1 MSSPSSKQ
9 TAKQLNAY
17 AIFLILER
25 QRNLKLRE
33 LYRNKQVVD
42 TPLLPVISEE
52 ESSAS
57 TTATTTSA
65 ATRTSSLRQA
75 MKMKKK
81 SEATSSSSCMSTLP
95 KFPPR
100 YQALASIITS
110 DVLMMQLRTTTPT
123 SPRGSRQQRSP
134 SSSHPTPSS
143 SSSYMEEYK
152 NLDQSTKRFL
162 NDTVKIIQDRY
173 NEEVENNETKLE
185 IIDVRRRSSSR
196 RTKAKVGGGSKKLF
210 VFRVEKKLSLIV
222 D

>member
-57 TTATTTSA
+57 TTTTTTSA

-81 SEATSSSSCMSTLP
+81 SEATSSSCMSTLP

-110 DVLMMQLRTTTPT
+110 DVLMMQLRTTTT
-123 SPRGSRQQRSP
+123 SPRGSRQRSQP
-134 SSSHPTPSS
+134 SSHTPSS
-143 SSSYMEEYK
+143 SSSYLEEYK

-196 RTKAKVGGGSKKLF
+196 RTKAKVGGSKKLF

>member
-33 LYRNKQVVD
+33 LYRNKQVID

-57 TTATTTSA
+57 TTTTTTSA
-65 ATRTSSLRQA
+65 ATRTSSLCQA

-134 SSSHPTPSS
+134 SSSHPTT
-143 SSSYMEEYK
+143 SSSYLEEYK

-162 NDTVKIIQDRY
+162 NDTVKIIQDRC

-196 RTKAKVGGGSKKLF
+196 RTKAKVVGSKKLF

>member
-57 TTATTTSA
+57 TTTTTTSA

-81 SEATSSSSCMSTLP
+81 CEATSTSCMSTLP

-110 DVLMMQLRTTTPT
+110 DVLMMQLRTTTPG
-123 SPRGSRQQRSP
+123 SPQKSP
-134 SSSHPTPSS
+134 SSHTPSS
-143 SSSYMEEYK
+143 SYLEEYK

-162 NDTVKIIQDRY
+162 NDTVKIIQDRC

-196 RTKAKVGGGSKKLF
+196 RTAKVGSKKLF

>member
-57 TTATTTSA
+57 STATTTT
-65 ATRTSSLRQA
+65 TRTSSLRQA
-75 MKMKKK
+75 IKMKKK
-81 SEATSSSSCMSTLP
+81 CEATSSSCMSTLP

-123 SPRGSRQQRSP
+123 SPRGSSHQRSP
-134 SSSHPTPSS
+134 SSHPTPSS
-143 SSSYMEEYK
+143 SSSYLEEYK

-196 RTKAKVGGGSKKLF
+196 RAAKVVGSKKLF
-210 VFRVEKKLSLIV
+210 AFRVEKKLSLIV

>member
-57 TTATTTSA
+57 STTTTTSA

-81 SEATSSSSCMSTLP
+81 CEATSSSSCMSTLP

-134 SSSHPTPSS
+134 SSHPTPSS

-162 NDTVKIIQDRY
+162 NDTVKIIQDRC

-185 IIDVRRRSSSR
+185 ISDMRRRSSSR
-196 RTKAKVGGGSKKLF
+196 RAAKVVGSKKLF
-210 VFRVEKKLSLIV
+210 AFRVEKKLSLIV

>member
-1 MSSPSSKQ
+1 
-9 TAKQLNAY
+9 
-17 AIFLILER
+17 
-25 QRNLKLRE
+25 
-33 LYRNKQVVD
+33 
-42 TPLLPVISEE
+42 
-52 ESSAS
+52 
-57 TTATTTSA
+57 
-65 ATRTSSLRQA
+65 
-75 MKMKKK
+75 MKKK
-81 SEATSSSSCMSTLP
+81 SEATSSSCMSTLP

-123 SPRGSRQQRSP
+123 SPRGSRQRSP
-134 SSSHPTPSS
+134 SSHSTPSS
-143 SSSYMEEYK
+143 SSSYLKEYK

-162 NDTVKIIQDRY
+162 NDTVKIIQDRC

-196 RTKAKVGGGSKKLF
+196 RTKAKVVGSKKLF

>member
-17 AIFLILER
+17 AIFFILER

-33 LYRNKQVVD
+33 LYRNNKQVAD
-42 TPLLPVISEE
+42 ALLPVISEE

-57 TTATTTSA
+57 TTATTTST
-65 ATRTSSLRQA
+65 TRTSSLRQA
-75 MKMKKK
+75 MKIKKK
-81 SEATSSSSCMSTLP
+81 CEATSSSSCMSTLP

-110 DVLMMQLRTTTPT
+110 DVLMMQLRTTPT
-123 SPRGSRQQRSP
+123 SPPRGSRQRSP
-134 SSSHPTPSS
+134 SSHPTPSS

-162 NDTVKIIQDRY
+162 NDTVKIIQDRC

-185 IIDVRRRSSSR
+185 IIDVRRRSSSSR
-196 RTKAKVGGGSKKLF
+196 RTKAKVVGSKNKLF
-210 VFRVEKKLSLIV
+210 AFRVEKKLSLIV

>member
-65 ATRTSSLRQA
+65 TRTSSLRQA
-75 MKMKKK
+75 MKIKKK
-81 SEATSSSSCMSTLP
+81 CEATSSSCMSTLP

-110 DVLMMQLRTTTPT
+110 DVLMMQLRTTTA
-123 SPRGSRQQRSP
+123 PRGSPQKSP
-134 SSSHPTPSS
+134 SSHTPSS
-143 SSSYMEEYK
+143 SYLEEYK

-162 NDTVKIIQDRY
+162 NDTVKIIQDRC

-196 RTKAKVGGGSKKLF
+196 RTKAKVVGSKKLF

>member
-42 TPLLPVISEE
+42 TLLPVISEE

-57 TTATTTSA
+57 TTTTTSA

-81 SEATSSSSCMSTLP
+81 CEATTSSSCMSTLP

-134 SSSHPTPSS
+134 SSHPTPSS
-143 SSSYMEEYK
+143 SSSYLEEYK

-196 RTKAKVGGGSKKLF
+196 RTKAKVGGSKKLF